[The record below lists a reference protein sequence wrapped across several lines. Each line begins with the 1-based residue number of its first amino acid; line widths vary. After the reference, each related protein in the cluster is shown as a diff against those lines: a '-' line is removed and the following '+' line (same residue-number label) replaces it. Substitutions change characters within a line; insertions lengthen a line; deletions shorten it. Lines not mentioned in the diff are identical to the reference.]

1 MKKDWDWERFEK
13 NFIQSARYKE
23 ESGEKTSLKT
33 SLSNQD
39 EVRDGFFGY
48 FLNLFKAKKIK
59 YFIFGFVFVLILEVL
74 LLVSKLS

>member
-1 MKKDWDWERFEK
+1 MKTDWDWERFET
-13 NFIQSARYKE
+13 NFIQSAPYKE